1 MRKTKTFE
9 IEGIDKT
16 ILVNELT
23 VRQIIDL
30 MSSEDGEELGATD
43 LGALRK
49 HFEAKLLPIATN
61 LTMEEL
67 LKMAP
72 SEIQTVY
79 ENFKEVNQ
87 SFFDLARAAG
97 LESVFNSLKQAITKD
112 FGNLLV
118 SSSNPAT

>member
-9 IEGIDKT
+9 IEGVDKSP

-30 MSSEDGEELGATD
+30 MSTEDGDLGGTD
-43 LGALRK
+43 LDSLRK
-49 HFEAKLLPIATN
+49 HFEQKLLPIATN

-67 LKMAP
+67 IKMAP
-72 SEIQTVY
+72 SDIEVVWN
-79 ENFKEVNQ
+79 NFKEVNS
-87 SFFDLARAAG
+87 SFFGLARAAG
-97 LESVFNSLKQAITKD
+97 LENVLNGLKQAIIAD

-118 SSSNPAT
+118 SSSKPAT